1 MNLKNARNMFKKTK
15 NWKTYTQKTSH
26 NDSEL
31 FWKNLTQ
38 YCFPTL
44 ISVQHYTENYK
55 IQMSHNSNCV
65 GHSVSAMALHG
76 AGWSKCMDNSWFQFH
91 PSSVATV
98 LAGLICRPKNPVWT
112 RRSQGVPQNLSQI
125 DNTYQYYTLCHI
137 FIYTCCFSMVVSE
150 WGSWKLYV

>member
-15 NWKTYTQKTSH
+15 NWKKYTQKTSH

-98 LAGLICRPKNPVWT
+98 YWQVSSAGPKIQYEHVEVRGCRKILAKLTILTNIIHCA
-112 RRSQGVPQNLSQI
+112 
-125 DNTYQYYTLCHI
+125 
-137 FIYTCCFSMVVSE
+137 IYLYIHVVFQ
-150 WGSWKLYV
+150 W